1 MGFPVR
7 GRDYGPPLMN
17 RMTTAVKW
25 LLIVNCAIFL
35 LSFLLD
41 RMGYGTILLPFALVP
56 RSVVFSMAIWQPV
69 TYLFL
74 HSTAGFGHILMNM
87 LTLWMFGTALES
99 VWGTKRFL
107 QYYFFCGVGAGF
119 CVVVLNAMFGSM
131 NTRTIGASGAIYG
144 LLLAFGILFPRAVI
158 YFFGLFPIEARW
170 YVLIMGV
177 VVFLSA
183 LGDSGGSVSHFA
195 HLGGMAFGYA
205 FLKLGLGRPKGRNAV
220 ASPGLVEQLAGY
232 YHQWKLQRAKRK
244 FQVYLK
250 KHGSKRDDWVN

>member
-1 MGFPVR
+1 MAFSVR
-7 GRDYGPPLMN
+7 DRGYGPPPMN

-25 LLIVNCAIFL
+25 LLIVNCAVFL
-35 LSFLLD
+35 LSFLLE
-41 RMGYGTILLPFALVP
+41 RTGVGQIFLPFALVP
-56 RSVVFSMAIWQPV
+56 RSVLFSFAIWQPF

-99 VWGTKRFL
+99 VWGTRRFL
-107 QYYFFCGVGAGF
+107 QYYFFCGVGAGI
-119 CVVVLNAMFGSM
+119 CVVILNAMFGSM
-131 NTRTIGASGAIYG
+131 NVRTIGASGAIYG
-144 LLLAFGILFPRAVI
+144 LLLAFGILFPRSII

-170 YVLIMGV
+170 YVLIMGA

-183 LGDSGGSVSHFA
+183 LGDTGGSVSHFA

-205 FLKLGLGRPKGRNAV
+205 FLKLGMGSAKGRGPVIRFSLREEFN
-220 ASPGLVEQLAGY
+220 SRYQE
-232 YHQWKLQRAKRK
+232 WKLQRAKKK

-250 KHGSKRDDWVN
+250 KHGTKRDDWVN

>member
-1 MGFPVR
+1 MAFSVR
-7 GRDYGPPLMN
+7 DRGYGPPPMN

-35 LSFLLD
+35 LSFLLE
-41 RMGYGTILLPFALVP
+41 RTPVGQIFLPFALVP
-56 RSVVFSMAIWQPV
+56 RSVIFSFAIWQPF

-99 VWGTKRFL
+99 VWGTRRFL
-107 QYYFFCGVGAGF
+107 QYYFFCGVGAGL

-144 LLLAFGILFPRAVI
+144 LLLAFGILFPRSII

-170 YVLIMGV
+170 YVLIMGAI
-177 VVFLSA
+177 VFLSA

-205 FLKLGLGRPKGRNAV
+205 FLKLGLGAAKGRGPVIRFSLREEFN
-220 ASPGLVEQLAGY
+220 SRYQE
-232 YHQWKLQRAKRK
+232 WKLQRAKKK

-250 KHGSKRDDWVN
+250 KHGTKRDDWIN

>member
-1 MGFPVR
+1 MGFSVR
-7 GRDYGPPLMN
+7 DRGYGPPSMN

-25 LLIVNCAIFL
+25 LLIVNCGVFL
-35 LSFLLD
+35 LSFMLE
-41 RMGYGTILLPFALVP
+41 RVGYGLVLVPFALVP
-56 RSVVFSMAIWQPV
+56 RAVLFSLAIWQPV

-99 VWGTKRFL
+99 TWGTRRFL
-107 QYYFFCGVGAGF
+107 QYYFFCGVGAAL

-131 NTRTIGASGAIYG
+131 NARTIGASGAIYG

-170 YVLIMGV
+170 YVLIMGAI
-177 VVFLSA
+177 VFLSA

-195 HLGGMAFGYA
+195 HLGGMAFGYL
-205 FLKLGLGRPKGRNAV
+205 FLRSRLGSPKGRGPV
-220 ASPGLVEQLAGY
+220 ARFSLREEFNRNYQE
-232 YHQWKLQRAKRK
+232 WKLRRAKKR

-250 KHGSKRDDWVN
+250 KHGSQGGDRIQ